1 MVITALP
8 DTAPAVVRTM
18 VVLEDVAVGVE
29 VAVKDGT
36 VLAMEDTVPK
46 K

>member
-1 MVITALP
+1 MVIAELP
-8 DTAPAVVRTM
+8 DAAPPVVRMM
-18 VVLEDVAVGVE
+18 VVLEDVAAGLE

-36 VLAMEDTVPK
+36 LLVMEPTVPK